1 MFVSYFLSRNDL
13 KEVDVVGFFR
23 VLKRLYNV
31 SIQDSGLI
39 ISAFLAPFESR
50 QHLLEEL
57 RMDIEALLE
66 RFRIKK

>member
-23 VLKRLYNV
+23 VLKRLYTV

-39 ISAFLAPFESR
+39 ISAFLAPFENS
-50 QHLLEEL
+50 QYIKEEI
-57 RMDIEALLE
+57 RMDVESLLK